1 MIYCKQ
7 LNKEFETK
15 EEMFKAI
22 YADLPNIMKSK
33 QKVQFSCNK
42 SASVIVRTLN
52 SLKLS
57 EEVKAS
63 FQMDDNFYYVVVNT
77 TYILD
82 SHDDLHIDGIWDE
95 SVMQDQGQNYLLADH
110 YYSMMNTLV
119 KKEHIEMMLVK
130 LPFAALGQSYPG
142 NTQALVY
149 KFAKDKV
156 ISQFAK
162 DWLESGDEIQAS
174 VRMQYE
180 ELEFALD
187 SNDPD
192 YKKEKANYDKYI
204 SKIANKADFDY
215 IYYFFIIKKAANRL
229 ESSLVLKGSNHVT
242 GNLLSDG
249 EQKEFQEKENKV
261 DPTTVS
267 QKLTSSLLLI

>member
-22 YADLPNIMKSK
+22 YADLPKIMESK
-33 QKVQFSCNK
+33 KKLQFSCNK
-42 SASVIVRTLN
+42 NASVTLRPLN

-63 FQMDDNFYYVVVNT
+63 FQMDDAYYYIVVNT
-77 TYILD
+77 TMILD

-95 SVMQDQGQNYLLADH
+95 SVAQDQGKNYLLADH

-119 KKEHIEMMLVK
+119 KKEHIEMVLIK
-130 LPFAALGQSYPG
+130 LPFAALKQSYPG

-149 KFAKDKV
+149 KFPKDKV
-156 ISQFAK
+156 INQFAK
-162 DWLESGDEIQAS
+162 DWLESEDEIQAS

-192 YKKEKANYDKYI
+192 FKKEKANYDKYI

-242 GNLLSDG
+242 GNLLDDM
-249 EQKEFQEKENKV
+249 EQKEFQEKENIES
-261 DPTTVS
+261 S
-267 QKLTSSLLLI
+267 QGIQKHSNFYQLIH

>member
-22 YADLPNIMKSK
+22 YANLDIIVKEKKKL
-33 QKVQFSCNK
+33 QFSCNK
-42 SASVIVRTLN
+42 NASVTLRPLN
-52 SLKLS
+52 GLNLS
-57 EEVKAS
+57 DEVKAS
-63 FQMDDNFYYVVVNT
+63 FQMDDAYYYIVVNT
-77 TYILD
+77 TMILD

-95 SVMQDQGQNYLLADH
+95 SVVQDQGKNYLLADH

-119 KKEHIEMMLVK
+119 KKEYIEMVLIK
-130 LPFAALGQSYPG
+130 LPFAALKQSYAG

-149 KFAKDKV
+149 KFPKDKV
-156 ISQFAK
+156 VNQFAK
-162 DWLESGDEIQAS
+162 DWLESEDEIQAS

-192 YKKEKANYDKYI
+192 FKKEKANYDKYI
-204 SKIANKADFDY
+204 SKIANKSDFDY
-215 IYYFFIIKKAANRL
+215 IYYFFIIKKATNRL

-242 GNLLSDG
+242 GNLLDDM
-249 EQKEFQEKENKV
+249 EQKEFQEQGNKV
-261 DPTTVS
+261 DPTNVS